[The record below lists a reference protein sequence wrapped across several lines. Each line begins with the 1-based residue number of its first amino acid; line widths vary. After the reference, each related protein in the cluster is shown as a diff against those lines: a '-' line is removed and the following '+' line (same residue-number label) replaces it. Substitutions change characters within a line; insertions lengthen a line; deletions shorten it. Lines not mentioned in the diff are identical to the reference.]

1 MDFATLKAFK
11 PSEYEGAAD
20 GYRAMGDSAERAKD
34 AVDNRIAAGIRHQLE
49 GATATAALGQL
60 KQLARNLHY
69 LQTECGLA
77 STALNGF
84 AFDIEAAKRK
94 LKAAIEDAHAA
105 NCTVTSDGSVSYPA
119 GGDKVDGKVPEGGT
133 VEGSPGPWDPSSAA
147 VRRQSIN
154 IHPNPNYGKALG
166 FADRIADALQEATE
180 ADAKWAPKLRKLRA
194 DDDLTVSAADW
205 VDAQK
210 DTGGVRE
217 GAEHYLD
224 GIKAPP
230 KGGDPEDNAE
240 WWKHL
245 SADEREAYISLHPA
259 SIGAMNGLPA
269 VVRDEANRTVL
280 AETRGQYEMKL
291 NAIPKEPSPQFV
303 PIGARGDMT
312 YNQEWLDWHDKYSER
327 KEYLEEKLKG
337 MRAIQDRF
345 DRTGEN
351 GLPEAYLLGFDPD
364 GEGNGRIILA
374 NGNPDTA
381 DHTGIYIPGTKTDI
395 STIGEDS
402 GDTPSDL
409 KRSENLWNESRRLAP
424 GQKISTITW
433 LDYDAPD
440 NILLEATNDRYA
452 EKGAPIL
459 HDFLEGNRKAHQY
472 ASGDTGHTTVIGHS
486 YGSTLIGDSAKTASW
501 NETPIPADD
510 VLVAGSPGMQ
520 ANHAADLG
528 IDPKH
533 MWAMGGG
540 GSDFIVRHGG
550 EGSGLGDNWIIPTD
564 PEFGGNIMTSD
575 AGDHGAFWD
584 AEGGQASL
592 SLKNQSRVVVGRYGD
607 VTLDSKAHW

>member
-1 MDFATLKAFK
+1 MDYTALKNLRTSDFEMA
-11 PSEYEGAAD
+11 SR
-20 GYRAMGDSAERAKD
+20 GYRATSDMANAANEALERRIAVKMRESLSGVAAKAALHQLRELAKD
-34 AVDNRIAAGIRHQLE
+34 F
-49 GATATAALGQL
+49 
-60 KQLARNLHY
+60 HY
-69 LQTECGLA
+69 TQVECGVI
-77 STALNGF
+77 STALN
-84 AFDIEAAKRK
+84 ALASDLQTAKKKLDAAVADAEGEK
-94 LKAAIEDAHAA
+94 L
-105 NCTVTSDGSVSYPA
+105 TVGTDGSVTYPA
-119 GGDKVDGKVPEGGT
+119 GGDKYQGKTPPGGT
-133 VEGSPGPWDPSSAA
+133 VNGVTDKTAKALHRQAA
-147 VRRQSIN
+147 RF
-154 IHPNPNYGKALG
+154 HPNPHYARAQEY
-166 FADRIADALQEATE
+166 ADRIAVALEEATE
-180 ADAKWAPKLRKLRA
+180 ADEKWAPKLRKLRA

-210 DTGGVRE
+210 DTGGVRD
-217 GAEHYLD
+217 GADHYLD
-224 GIKAPP
+224 GIKTPP
-230 KGGDPEDNAE
+230 KDGDPEDNAE

-245 SADEREAYISLHPA
+245 SADQRDAYIALHPA

-269 VVRDEANRTVL
+269 DARDEANRTVL
-280 AETRGQYEMKL
+280 AETRGQHEMKL

-312 YNQEWLDWHDKYSER
+312 YSQEWLDWHGKYSER

-381 DHTGIYIPGTKTDI
+381 DHTAIYVPGTTTDI

-409 KRSENLWNESRRLAP
+409 KRSESLWNESVRLAP

-440 NILLEATNDRYA
+440 IIPEATSDRYA
-452 EKGAPIL
+452 EQGAPIL
-459 HDFLEGNRKAHQY
+459 HHFLEGNRTAHQY
-472 ASGDTGHTTVIGHS
+472 ASGETGHTTVIGHS
-486 YGSTLIGDSAKTASW
+486 YGSTLIGDTAKTAGW
-501 NETPIPADD
+501 NETPVPADD

-520 ANHAADLG
+520 ADHAADLG

-540 GSDFIVRHGG
+540 SDDFIVRHGG
-550 EGSGLGDNWIIPTD
+550 YLSGLGDNLVIPTD

-575 AGDHGAFWD
+575 AGGHGAFWD
-584 AEGGQASL
+584 TEGGQASL
-592 SLKNQSRVVVGRYGD
+592 SLKNQARVVVARYGD